1 MKRFAVRAIL
11 FGALASI
18 SGCASIHSTRAIATP
33 WGVGGVHSFRPAEP
47 IPAPKA
53 RIAEAQVAKLLD
65 EQAGDD
71 LMPTRV
77 AAR

>member
-33 WGVGGVHSFRPAEP
+33 WAVGGVHSFRPEDSSP
-47 IPAPKA
+47 IPRA
-53 RIAEAQVAKLLD
+53 RSAEAQIAKLLD
-65 EQAGDD
+65 EQASDD
-71 LMPTRV
+71 LTLTRV